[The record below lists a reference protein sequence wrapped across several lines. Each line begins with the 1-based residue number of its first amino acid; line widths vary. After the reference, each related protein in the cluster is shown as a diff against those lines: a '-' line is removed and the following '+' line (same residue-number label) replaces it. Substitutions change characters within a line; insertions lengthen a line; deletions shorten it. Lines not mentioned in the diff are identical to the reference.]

1 MDSTASTSPT
11 TPPVPN
17 VPLDV
22 TDQQN
27 SALLDDT
34 LALLSNGVPEKNDQH
49 GLQEIERWEQVLRAS
64 ERTGLAK
71 IIQELVTLR
80 EQLTTADTSPHA
92 LAETLATLGA
102 ETSKVADETTDGYS
116 GPLAQLGK
124 QLIKLGSALSR

>member
-1 MDSTASTSPT
+1 MDSISSTPQSTPT
-11 TPPVPN
+11 PT

-34 LALLSNGVPEKNDQH
+34 LDLLNAGAPDKSGPR
-49 GLQEIERWEQVLRAS
+49 GLAEIDRWTEVLRAS
-64 ERTGLAK
+64 ERPGLAK
-71 IIQELVTLR
+71 IIQELKTLR
-80 EQLTTADTSPHA
+80 DQLSASDTQAHD

-102 ETSKVADETTDGYS
+102 ETSKVADETSDDYS

-124 QLIKLGSALSR
+124 LLIKLGSTLSR